1 MTVTLASYRHTQ
13 FGWVIVGAT
22 ALGMA
27 VAFGLTLLL
36 PSGAMRAPWW
46 TPLLLVALLGLALVL
61 FGWLTV
67 EVDAREV
74 RLRFGIGV
82 IRKAMPIADIVRCDR
97 LRIRLWWGWGL
108 HWTPSGWLYNVSG
121 REAVRLE
128 FNRERP
134 IVIGSDD
141 ADGLMAA
148 IDARI
153 AERAGRGG

>member
-1 MTVTLASYRHTQ
+1 VATYRHTQ
-13 FGWVIVGAT
+13 LGWVIVGAT

-27 VAFGLTLLL
+27 VALGVTLLL

-46 TPLLLVALLGLALVL
+46 TPLLLVALLGLALGL

-74 RLRFGIGV
+74 RLRFGVGA
-82 IRKAMPIADIVRCDR
+82 IRKTLPIADMVRCDR

-128 FNRERP
+128 SKRERP
-134 IVIGSDD
+134 VVIGSDD
-141 ADGLMAA
+141 ADGLKAA

-153 AERAGRGG
+153 AEHAGRGH